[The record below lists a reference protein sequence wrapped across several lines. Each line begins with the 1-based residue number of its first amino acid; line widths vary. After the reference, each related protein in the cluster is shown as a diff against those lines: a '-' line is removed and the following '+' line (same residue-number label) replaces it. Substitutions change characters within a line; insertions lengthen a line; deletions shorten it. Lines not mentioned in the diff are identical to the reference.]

1 MLNRFKLIAFLLS
14 GFSLMMISCTSTILE
29 KSDTIE
35 KVPISFS
42 VPQIVTRA
50 AVNNVNDLS
59 DFRVWGWRRVSID
72 ATEYFSVFDGEKVT
86 KDSGWNYE
94 GGIRYWNKGEFY
106 NFYAVHPVYDDVNID
121 NLGNITI
128 NNFNSSV
135 IGENAVDLMIAA
147 RQNMDTPQNIDLKFS
162 HELAKVNIIVKSEG
176 SDITIKSISLINA
189 GYLGN
194 FSNGTW
200 SITSKSREGDPAT
213 FSKSDIQLNSVAT
226 EVNVFGDMLLL
237 PLSETD
243 FDSKIKIEYSYLY
256 NEQSYDSGPKE
267 ISLKTA
273 TVISWDKGG
282 NYKYT
287 ITIPRFTEELKLEVS
302 VLPWNKVDDAYL
314 EW

>member
-1 MLNRFKLIAFLLS
+1 M
-14 GFSLMMISCTSTILE
+14 
-29 KSDTIE
+29 
-35 KVPISFS
+35 
-42 VPQIVTRA
+42 
-50 AVNNVNDLS
+50 VNDGTDLS
-59 DFRVWGWRRVSID
+59 DFRVWGWRRVSND

-106 NFYAVHPVYDDVNID
+106 DFYAVHPVYDDVNID

-128 NNFNSSV
+128 NNFNCSV

-147 RQNMDTPQNIDLKFS
+147 RQNMNIPQKIDLKFS
-162 HELAKVNIIVKSEG
+162 HELSKVNIIVKSEG
-176 SDITIKSISLINA
+176 SDIIIKSISLINA

-194 FSNGTW
+194 FSSDTW
-200 SITSKSREGDPAT
+200 SITSKSTEGVPAT
-213 FSKSDIQLNSVAT
+213 FSKSDIPLNPDGT

-237 PLSETD
+237 PLSRTD
-243 FDSKIKIEYSYLY
+243 FDSMIKIEYSYLY

-267 ISLKTA
+267 ISLNTA
-273 TVISWDKGG
+273 TVTSWDKGG

-287 ITIPRFTEELKLEVS
+287 ITIPRLTEELKLDVR
-302 VLPWNKVDDAYL
+302 VLPWDKVDNANV